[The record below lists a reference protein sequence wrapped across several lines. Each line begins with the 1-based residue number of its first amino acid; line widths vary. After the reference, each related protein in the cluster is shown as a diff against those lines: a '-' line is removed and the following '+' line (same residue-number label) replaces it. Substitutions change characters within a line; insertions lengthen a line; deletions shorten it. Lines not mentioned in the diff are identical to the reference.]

1 MKANMEQVRSFI
13 AIELPAEVKA
23 GLKQVQDR
31 LKSSDPSCA
40 KWVDPQSIH
49 LTLKF
54 LGNVDI
60 DRLDSITRAIQDASV
75 SISPFELNIDDL
87 GCFPNSRRVQTIWI
101 GLTGDITQLQTLQ
114 NNVESR
120 VSPLGFPT
128 EKRLFTPHLTL
139 ARVRDYIT
147 PEQRQ
152 SLGALV
158 TATQIKLNLN
168 FKIISISLMRSH
180 LTPAGAIYTRL
191 RSVELKPPC

>member
-1 MKANMEQVRSFI
+1 MEQVRAFI

-31 LKSSDPSCA
+31 LKSSDPSSA
-40 KWVDPQSIH
+40 KWVDPQSVH

-60 DRLDSITRAIQDASV
+60 DQLDSITRAIQDASV
-75 SISPFELNIDDL
+75 NISPFELNIDGL
-87 GCFPNSRRVQTIWI
+87 GCFPNSRRAQTIWI
-101 GLTGDITQLQTLQ
+101 GLTGDITRLQ
-114 NNVESR
+114 NLQKNVESR

-139 ARVRDYIT
+139 ARVRDYVT

-152 SLGALV
+152 FLGELV

-168 FKIISISLMRSH
+168 IKITSISLMRSQ